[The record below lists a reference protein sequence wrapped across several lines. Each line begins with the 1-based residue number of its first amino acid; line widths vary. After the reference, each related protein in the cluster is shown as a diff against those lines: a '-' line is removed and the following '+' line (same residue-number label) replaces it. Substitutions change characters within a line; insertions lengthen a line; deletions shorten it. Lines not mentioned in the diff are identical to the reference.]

1 MFAPGVE
8 GVLVEFHS
16 TSITLA
22 SFVVSIYVL
31 GYCIGPLFVA
41 PLSEMYGRAPVY
53 HVSNVLY
60 LIFTVACAVSSS
72 LPMLIVFRFFA
83 GAVGSTPIS
92 IGGGTFGDLFRVEER
107 GAAISIWAMGPLLG
121 PVVGPVAGGFL
132 AEAAGWRWIF
142 WLITIAVGLYAI
154 LIAATERLANQLLG
168 GNIDCHNVC
177 VSPGDLRNHAA
188 QPKSQTST
196 KGDRESQSQ
205 VGSGPRSYTEG
216 TI

>member
-8 GVLVEFHS
+8 GVLIEFHS

-60 LIFTVACAVSSS
+60 LIFTVACAVSTS

-121 PVVGPVAGGFL
+121 PVIGPIAGGFL
-132 AEAAGWRWIF
+132 AEAAGWRWVF

-154 LIAATERLANQLLG
+154 LIAANERLADQLLG
-168 GNIDCHNVC
+168 RNIDSHNVC
-177 VSPGDLRNHAA
+177 IPQGDLRDHAP
-188 QPKSQTST
+188 QSKSQTST
-196 KGDRESQSQ
+196 KGDREPQSQ
-205 VGSGPRSYTEG
+205 IRSGLGSYTQG